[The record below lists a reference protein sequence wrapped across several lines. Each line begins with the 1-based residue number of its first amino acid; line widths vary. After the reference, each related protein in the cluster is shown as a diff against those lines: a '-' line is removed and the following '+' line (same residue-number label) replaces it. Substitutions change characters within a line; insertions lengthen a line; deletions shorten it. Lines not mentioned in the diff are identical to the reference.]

1 MKARSLALLGILLLP
16 GCGPTTP
23 SPELEWVDIPAG
35 VVRYQLPGAAEP
47 VEERVDHFTIMRRQ
61 VSQAEY
67 KACVAAKACQALDG
81 RASEAAASDLPAVG
95 LSWIDAS
102 AYATWLS
109 QRTGEH
115 YRLPRY
121 GEWVLAAGSAY
132 EEDEPI
138 IDDPRDPSRRWLAE
152 YEREARRGVLSAEL
166 MRFGAH
172 GQSSNGLLDVAGNV
186 WEWTDS
192 CFGQHAGALPGD
204 GFCGIRVAAG
214 RHPSGLSD
222 FVRDP
227 VGGACSTGVPPSH
240 LGLRLVREP

>member
-1 MKARSLALLGILLLP
+1 MKTRSLVLLGTLLLP

-23 SPELEWVDIPAG
+23 APQVALVDIPAG
-35 VVRYQLPGAAEP
+35 TVRYQLPGAATP
-47 VEERVDHFTIMRRQ
+47 VAERIDGFAIMRRQ

-67 KACVAAKACQALDG
+67 AACVADGACAALDG
-81 RASEAAASDLPAVG
+81 PARGTVAADLPAVG
-95 LSWIDAS
+95 LSWLDAG
-102 AYATWLS
+102 AYAAWLS
-109 QRTGEH
+109 RRRGER

-132 EEDEPI
+132 EDEAPI
-138 IDDPRDPSRRWLAE
+138 VDDPRDPSRRWLAE
-152 YEREARRGVLSAEL
+152 YEREARRGVPSAQL
-166 MRFGAH
+166 LRFG
-172 GQSSNGLLDVAGNV
+172 GYGESSSGLLDVAGNV

-192 CFGQHAGALPGD
+192 CFGPALG

-227 VGGACSTGVPPSH
+227 VGGACSTGTPPTH
-240 LGLRLVREP
+240 LGLRLVREG